1 MKSTPIASTITAC
14 AILLATNTAS
24 MSKAQAQIQANKP
37 AIKAKAKTKI
47 DKPTVP
53 TIRDKWAV
61 LVGIGRYQD
70 NQIGPVKYAGSNVLK
85 LAKVMVDPN
94 IGRFAADHVLVV
106 AQEKATRANLAKAIY
121 EDWLTKK
128 ALPNDLIVLYLSAR
142 GAPSDSQND
151 WLVFPID
158 STYADKETT
167 GTSLSGLL
175 GELRRRTQ
183 SKNIVCVL
191 DMSIASAVSDKY
203 PRGFSELLKKVA
215 ADTQTTILSADDNLL
230 RSHDSFNGASSAF
243 VEYLIEG
250 LKAGAG
256 TLPLETVA
264 GFISESVNK
273 EPEGN
278 SHITVALPQ
287 HPALLL
293 NPANPELAKV
303 PLGVIIKNSN
313 FNIANVRIGHPIER
327 LEETDPALAIVARN
341 MAERPDPNDPQA
353 KIKAALARE
362 QAETRKDEEDDSE
375 NDGANVDFTP
385 YMTAMKKAI
394 QSKWS
399 TPKGM
404 DQKTVVTV
412 FSIYRDG
419 RIADAEIVES
429 SGSPEID
436 KSALQAL
443 KDASPLSPLP
453 KGAPK
458 HVQLRYKFDYKV
470 H

>member
-1 MKSTPIASTITAC
+1 MKLSIISTITAC
-14 AILLATNTAS
+14 AISIAIAGHCQ
-24 MSKAQAQIQANKP
+24 AQAPTAKST
-37 AIKAKAKTKI
+37 AVKAKAKAKVE
-47 DKPTVP
+47 KPTIPV
-53 TIRDKWAV
+53 IRDKWAV
-61 LVGIGRYQD
+61 LVGVGRYQD
-70 NQIGPVKYAGSNVLK
+70 NQIGPLKYAGSNVLK
-85 LAKVMVDPN
+85 LAKVLVDGN
-94 IGRFAADHVLVV
+94 IGRFAPDHVLVV
-106 AQEKATRANLAKAIY
+106 AQEKATKANLAKAIY

-142 GAPSDSQND
+142 GAPTDLQND
-151 WLVFPID
+151 WLIFPID
-158 STYADKETT
+158 ATYADKEKS

-183 SKNIVCVL
+183 CKNIVCIL
-191 DMSIASAVSDKY
+191 DTSIASAVSDKY
-203 PRGFSELLKKVA
+203 PRGFSELLQKLGSE
-215 ADTQTTILSADDNLL
+215 TQTTILTADDNLL
-230 RSHDSFNGASSAF
+230 RSHDSANGASSAF

-264 GFISESVNK
+264 GFISESVAK
-273 EPEGN
+273 EPDN
-278 SHITVALPQ
+278 NTHLTLSLPQ
-287 HPALLL
+287 HPALIV
-293 NPANPELAKV
+293 NQTNPELTKV
-303 PLGVIIKNSN
+303 PLGVIIKNGAFSA
-313 FNIANVRIGHPIER
+313 ANVRMGHSIEK
-327 LEETDPALAIVARN
+327 LEDTDPALAKVARD
-341 MAERPDPNDPQA
+341 MAERPDPNDPQT
-353 KIKAALARE
+353 KIKAALAKE
-362 QAETRKDEEDDSE
+362 QADTQKDEDDDNE
-375 NDGANVDFTP
+375 NDGSQVDFKP

-394 QSKWS
+394 QSKWA

-429 SGSPEID
+429 SGSADID

-443 KDASPLSPLP
+443 KDASPLAPLP